1 MTITPTTPQLTA
13 MGHDHHVWINGLRA
27 GRDSMYLCETLEE
40 AEARSPYLVDG
51 QDPINAVFDRLAERE
66 EG

>member
-1 MTITPTTPQLTA
+1 MTNLNKHQLNTL
-13 MGHDHHVWINGLRA
+13 GHDHLVWIAGLRA

-51 QDPINAVFDRLAERE
+51 QDPIDAISDRLAERE

>member
-1 MTITPTTPQLTA
+1 MTQLNPA
-13 MGHDHHVWINGLRA
+13 QLNIMSHAHMVWIAGLRA

-51 QDPINAVFDRLAERE
+51 QDPLEITLKGER
-66 EG
+66 